1 MAKWYKIAVN
11 KATGNIDVNIFDE
24 IGGWGYS
31 ASDFLRDLEGAGKGK
46 ITLRINSPGGDVFA
60 GFAIANTI
68 ARIKD
73 RVTAVVEGLAASMGS
88 VIAVSAGSLVMPENS
103 MLMIHDPAGMA
114 AGGPEEMASFADA
127 LDKMRDQIV
136 AAYVAKTKLSETKI
150 RDMMSKETW
159 LSAAEAVKMGFA
171 DQIEKPIQM
180 AAHAGFDLKCYQNVP
195 QSFGTATLVNKEDTQ
210 MKRDAIKSLVAL
222 SGVKNVALGDTI
234 PEDKT
239 VAEVVA
245 LIETAKTEE
254 AAAAAAAARAAEG
267 KPPSADEIRNQVLGE
282 ISEINSLCALA
293 GMADKAPGFV
303 AAKKSVKEVIAALA
317 EAKAAMETA
326 EASKRKGKKADAS
339 GTEVNARHNPNPHA
353 EGSEAVALDTTAV
366 WDKFNKRK

>member
-1 MAKWYKIAVN
+1 
-11 KATGNIDVNIFDE
+11 
-24 IGGWGYS
+24 
-31 ASDFLRDLEGAGKGK
+31 
-46 ITLRINSPGGDVFA
+46 
-60 GFAIANTI
+60 
-68 ARIKD
+68 
-73 RVTAVVEGLAASMGS
+73 
-88 VIAVSAGSLVMPENS
+88 
-103 MLMIHDPAGMA
+103 
-114 AGGPEEMASFADA
+114 
-127 LDKMRDQIV
+127 
-136 AAYVAKTKLSETKI
+136 
-150 RDMMSKETW
+150 
-159 LSAAEAVKMGFA
+159 
-171 DQIEKPIQM
+171 
-180 AAHAGFDLKCYQNVP
+180 
-195 QSFGTATLVNKEDTQ
+195 